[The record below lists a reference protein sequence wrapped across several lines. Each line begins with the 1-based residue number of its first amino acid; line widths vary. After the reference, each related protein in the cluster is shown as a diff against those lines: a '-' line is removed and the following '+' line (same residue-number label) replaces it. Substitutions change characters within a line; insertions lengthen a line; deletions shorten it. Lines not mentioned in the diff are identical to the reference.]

1 MPRPLLMPHA
11 HPGGRLG
18 ARRSTGARA
27 TACALWRTPR
37 RVAANAHPCARSRI
51 RPPVPLEFAVRFTGT
66 RWAARTTVG
75 PPIAGSAQ
83 RSRQRVDSLRWA
95 SHPLPRTHP
104 DRSETPWQLTRPRCA
119 RVWRPRPGRSWPGA
133 ASGFRTVAGHLR
145 TRTVLEAPT
154 RLPTR
159 RAPSATGRSRLQSEP
174 ERSSATRCVRP
185 GSSGRSGPLLTCSAA
200 PGRPR
205 APSFGTTL
213 KWPPPGSHFAPP
225 RPAGLRAG
233 SPSGLPLP
241 ASFAGQHGYRRIGA
255 WSHAIP
261 DRAGPSSTLV
271 VKPSSRLAVPGSG
284 QSYRHASRSRPAPS
298 GASCPALRLREVIRR
313 EDRPELSAE
322 PGRGCRPLPRIR
334 FDGSCTSSR
343 WTRVHR

>member
-1 MPRPLLMPHA
+1 MRGGRRARVQPPA
-11 HPGGRLG
+11 HSGGRLG
-18 ARRSTGARA
+18 AWRPTRTRVPEAVYAHRCLSSSPSDSPVRGGPRARPSARPSQGPRSDLASGLTRCAGPHTRCRAHILTVRKHRGSSPGLAVHACGAHA
-27 TACALWRTPR
+27 
-37 RVAANAHPCARSRI
+37 RVAH
-51 RPPVPLEFAVRFTGT
+51 
-66 RWAARTTVG
+66 G
-75 PPIAGSAQ
+75 PA
-83 RSRQRVDSLRWA
+83 
-95 SHPLPRTHP
+95 
-104 DRSETPWQLTRPRCA
+104 RPRAFGQSRGTCVPGRCWKPPRGSRLA
-119 RVWRPRPGRSWPGA
+119 GRPRQQSEP
-133 ASGFRTVAGHLR
+133 
-145 TRTVLEAPT
+145 
-154 RLPTR
+154 
-159 RAPSATGRSRLQSEP
+159 GRSRLQSEP

-255 WSHAIP
+255 WSHALP

-284 QSYRHASRSRPAPS
+284 QSYRHVSRSRPAPS